1 MELDF
6 LISLMIY
13 LCIVTIAM
21 AIDSKVRISGE
32 NIVIIIS
39 TLVFIFLLY
48 QVCYGEIIKF
58 DLASNFGKTI
68 GGVLAFFSIV
78 LLYISIK
85 RQSRSF
91 FIGQFENMFFEQIKY
106 HRLNVKAFR
115 YQIPSSK
122 KKKIVRGN
130 KVFLYIHRKIEYAAQ
145 IVTGILKANE
155 FEKIYKSPTPERLKL
170 NGRNFSIEQVAI
182 FDISYL
188 IVFFGVNK
196 EGIAVLKTI
205 LKQIYVDDVI
215 DYILN
220 VFETKPV
227 KYSSLSE
234 LNPLFHKYMKDK
246 SFTKYFGGHQ
256 HRLGHYYRH
265 FYQSVKFVDSEND
278 LNFDYKIKYR
288 YLKRYR
294 AQLSTYEQSVFFY
307 NSISQLGRVWELEH
321 TNINFHLITKYNM
334 IKNIPINFLSDIN
347 LIDIY
352 PNVAYETSEIP
363 DGRSNLVKKY
373 K

>member
-85 RQSRSF
+85 RQS
-91 FIGQFENMFFEQIKY
+91 
-106 HRLNVKAFR
+106 
-115 YQIPSSK
+115 
-122 KKKIVRGN
+122 
-130 KVFLYIHRKIEYAAQ
+130 IHRKIEYAAQ

-334 IKNIPINFLSDIN
+334 IKNIP
-347 LIDIY
+347 
-352 PNVAYETSEIP
+352 
-363 DGRSNLVKKY
+363 R
-373 K
+373 